1 MWFTREKDIPTAS
14 SNPKF
19 KQGFSGEAVN
29 GAVNEIS
36 DGMGG
41 VLGLMRGVLGE
52 RVRTGDESMTFAVI
66 YVILV
71 AIAVGCISFFN
82 VKRRKTK

>member
-1 MWFTREKDIPTAS
+1 
-14 SNPKF
+14 
-19 KQGFSGEAVN
+19 
-29 GAVNEIS
+29 
-36 DGMGG
+36 MGG